1 MHDYR
6 TEALSRVGQTAIR
19 GIPGGLIAPTVNRM
33 GASIVID
40 QLLQLAM
47 DGHTYHAQQ
56 GNAATLLDFAEV
68 AYDEDQPQFA
78 LRVPAGTVVIPL
90 SVKVNFQDQA
100 QVDTHVILGISQNDI
115 GDGTSTSLTITPMRT
130 DGPYATR
137 CFANSLY
144 TANATAATNLIE
156 IDRVIDPFVATAAG
170 RLPGYRWDI
179 KSATV
184 IPILVGPATLQLW
197 TFAAVDGPGG
207 FAEYVWAEIDKT
219 ALETP

>member
-1 MHDYR
+1 MDR
-6 TEALSRVGQTAIR
+6 VEQLSRVGQTSIR

-56 GNAATLLDFAEV
+56 GNAATLVDFVETV
-68 AYDEDQPQFA
+68 YDEDQPQFA

-90 SVKVNFQDQA
+90 SVKLDFQDQA
-100 QVDTHVILGISQNDI
+100 GTDTHVILGMSQNDI

-144 TANATAATNLIE
+144 TGDATAATNLIE
-156 IDRVIDPFVATAAG
+156 VDRVIDPFVATAAG

-197 TFAAVDGPGG
+197 TIATGDGAEG
-207 FAEYVWAEIDKT
+207 FGQYVWAEIDKT